1 SGAADESGST
11 MPPSLVNRESSRLR
25 SLLQS
30 QGALLALMA
39 VIAFGALRY
48 DNFIGAQN
56 VSDVLSNSSKFALI
70 AVGMAFVIM
79 SGGIDLSVG
88 TVAVLASVVAA
99 RVSEHGIAAAVA
111 SGLAVGIVAGA

>member
-1 SGAADESGST
+1 MSA
-11 MPPSLVNRESSRLR
+11 PPPVASRERAPGW

-30 QGALLALMA
+30 QGALLALAA
-39 VIAFGALRY
+39 VVVFGALRY

-70 AVGMAFVIM
+70 SVGMAFVIM